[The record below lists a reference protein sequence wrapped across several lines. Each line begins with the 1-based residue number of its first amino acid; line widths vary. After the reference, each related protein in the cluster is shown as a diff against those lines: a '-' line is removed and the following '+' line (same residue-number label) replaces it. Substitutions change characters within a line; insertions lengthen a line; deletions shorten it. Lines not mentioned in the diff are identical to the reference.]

1 MLHIHHVGPQTTN
14 QPTVSACAGFSHW
27 LIIVVC
33 LPVQKVLK
41 HRRVKHFGYEFRYD
55 NNNVDKDKPLPG
67 GVCVLSVPMTII
79 ILYGVCVWNILSG
92 SLAINWCLWSCSQV
106 FPRCVSLCWRGVWG
120 TDTQKSCQTSWLW
133 TSTSLDKVS
142 VISSSSCST
151 LLDHTGAACSAVRR
165 QRTMKV
171 ESMLL

>member
-1 MLHIHHVGPQTTN
+1 VSIGISSLPLHLSLTRVSIGLSSLSLPISLSLMLHIHHVGPQTTN

-67 GVCVLSVPMTII
+67 GMCVLSVSMTII
-79 ILYGVCVWNILSG
+79 ILYGVCVWNIFSG
-92 SLAINWCLWSCSQV
+92 SLAIN
-106 FPRCVSLCWRGVWG
+106 
-120 TDTQKSCQTSWLW
+120 
-133 TSTSLDKVS
+133 
-142 VISSSSCST
+142 
-151 LLDHTGAACSAVRR
+151 
-165 QRTMKV
+165 
-171 ESMLL
+171 